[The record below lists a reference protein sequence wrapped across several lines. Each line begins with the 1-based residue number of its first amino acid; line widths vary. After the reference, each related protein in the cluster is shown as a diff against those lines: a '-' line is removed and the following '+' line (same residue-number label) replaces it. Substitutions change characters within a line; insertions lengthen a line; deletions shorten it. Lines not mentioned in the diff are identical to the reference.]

1 MRRHARKLRTIRV
14 ALGIFVL
21 LLLVA
26 YQPSMAQQPQ
36 TAAVDKLQANLENV
50 PLEDFIRFISTYTG
64 RNIVFRTDQIPK
76 ISFSIYSQSP
86 MSESGLMA
94 IFQRVVAAAGLTA
107 VSKDDALYIVPVDQ
121 AKGLPGEVS
130 QGRASVGD
138 TEQLVTF
145 VYQLRRNLSPKT
157 AISAF
162 ASLLSPAG
170 TIQPIPQAQAV
181 VISDT
186 RDRVS
191 AVVALLRSIEGL
203 DYRWEFELYHLKEAE
218 AEQVVTV
225 LQGMYNEIKKLGD
238 AAEETPL
245 IAAVPWANA
254 VLISGTPEQKAK
266 IHGFL
271 DTLDSVV
278 IRDKGRIRV
287 YRLKNVEAT
296 SFALVM
302 QSLLEG
308 KIKEKKAAG
317 EVPAGTGEDIFKVS
331 ADKTTNSLL
340 VLSSPETFTQIEPI
354 IAELD
359 KPLEQVYVE
368 CLVLE
373 TSLTNARDFGVEWL
387 AGGGAGSNIGQLGF
401 LRSTGESNLLNY
413 ASPALDG
420 SRPGYEAL
428 PGGFS
433 LGVLGNMVTYK
444 GQTFPTLGALVSF
457 TKSLDEINIIST
469 PQIMTLDNAPAEVF
483 VGENR
488 PFLVSTKFDSNNNP
502 VQTYEYRD
510 VGVKLN
516 ITPHI
521 NSAEKLIRLDI
532 YQEVKKL
539 ASSMATDT
547 TQPITLTRYTKTSVQ
562 ILDSTTIV
570 ISGLV
575 QDDSTRGKAGVP
587 GLASVPVLG
596 WLFKRE
602 ATSSDKKTLMVFI
615 SARIINTREEAKRL
629 SEARQQVFE
638 ADQAASRKRYNEEFT
653 LEGSDNQ
660 EGGPVSPTQ
669 PAAGGDTPRKLAP

>member
-1 MRRHARKLRTIRV
+1 MRIHALILRNVRV
-14 ALGIFVL
+14 AFIIFSFFF
-21 LLLVA
+21 LVA
-26 YQPSMAQQPQ
+26 NSPALAQQPQ
-36 TAAVDKLQANLENV
+36 GNSDKLQANLENV
-50 PLEDFIRFISTYTG
+50 PLEDFIRFISKYTG

-107 VSKDDALYIVPVDQ
+107 VSKDDALYIVPADQ
-121 AKGLPGEVS
+121 VKGLPGEVAK
-130 QGRASVGD
+130 GVAPGGD
-138 TEQLVTF
+138 VEDLVTF
-145 VYQLRRNLSPKT
+145 VYQLRRNLTPKT
-157 AISAF
+157 AIAAF
-162 ASLLSPAG
+162 TSLLSPAG
-170 TIQPIPQAQAV
+170 TIQPIPQAQAL

-186 RDRVS
+186 RDRVNAIVS
-191 AVVALLRSIEGL
+191 LLRSIEGL

-218 AEQVVTV
+218 AEQVVSV

-245 IAAVPWANA
+245 VAAVPWANA

-266 IHGFL
+266 IHSFL
-271 DTLDSVV
+271 DTLDNVV

-287 YRLKNVEAT
+287 YKLKNVEAT

-308 KIKEKKAAG
+308 KLKEKKAAG
-317 EVPAGTGEDIFKVS
+317 ESQAVSGEEIFKVS

-340 VLSSPETFTQIEPI
+340 ILSSPETFNQIEPI
-354 IAELD
+354 ISELD

-373 TSLTNARDFGVEWL
+373 TSLANARDFGVEWL
-387 AGGGAGSNIGQLGF
+387 AGGGAGSNLGQVGF
-401 LRSTGESNLLNY
+401 LDSTGNSNLLNY
-413 ASPALDG
+413 ASPAMDG

-444 GQTFPTLGALVSF
+444 GQTFPTIGALISF

-469 PQIMTLDNAPAEVF
+469 PQLMTLDNAPAEVF

-521 NSAEKLIRLDI
+521 NAAEKLIRLDI

-539 ASSMATDT
+539 ASSMAADT

-575 QDDSTRGKAGVP
+575 QDDSSRGKTGVP

-602 ATSSDKKTLMVFI
+602 ETSSDKRTLMVFI
-615 SARIINTREEAKRL
+615 TARIINTREEAQKL
-629 SEARQQVFE
+629 SDVRKKAF
-638 ADQAASRKRYNEEFT
+638 DDGQAESRKQYDEEFT
-653 LEGSDNQ
+653 LRGHDEQSGAPTPAMQPEKDSGS
-660 EGGPVSPTQ
+660 
-669 PAAGGDTPRKLAP
+669 ARATP